1 MSFQGKL
8 GVPGL
13 PGYPGRQGIKVNKN
27 NIVYDASCVIY
38 ITVDFNK
45 YNVCFLFFLS

>member
-38 ITVDFNK
+38 NCGFHQIL
-45 YNVCFLFFLS
+45 CFFKLM

>member
-1 MSFQGKL
+1 MPIQGKL

-27 NIVYDASCVIY
+27 NIVFDASCDIQPS
-38 ITVDFNK
+38 I
-45 YNVCFLFFLS
+45 